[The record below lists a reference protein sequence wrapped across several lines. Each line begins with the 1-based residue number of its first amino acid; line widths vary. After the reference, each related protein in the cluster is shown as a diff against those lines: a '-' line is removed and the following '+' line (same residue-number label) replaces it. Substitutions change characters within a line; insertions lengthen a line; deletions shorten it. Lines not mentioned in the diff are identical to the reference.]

1 MLMRVP
7 ANISV
12 AGAIRRVR
20 IDNAMKDLRNLEEHM
35 NDVTKKVAGVYPEAG
50 KRLAAIHVGLQH
62 LIATI
67 ADYAPTD
74 PEDAQ

>member
-7 ANISV
+7 GNISV
-12 AGAIRRVR
+12 AAAIRRAR
-20 IDNAMKDLRNLEEHM
+20 RDNAMKDLRSLEEHM
-35 NDVTKKVAGVYPEAG
+35 NDVTKKVAGVYPEVG

-62 LIATI
+62 VTATI

-74 PEDAQ
+74 QEDAQ

>member
-1 MLMRVP
+1 MLRRVP

-20 IDNAMKDLRNLEEHM
+20 FDNAMKDLKSLEEHM
-35 NDVTKKVAGVYPEAG
+35 KDVTKKVAGVYPEAG

-62 LIATI
+62 LIATL
-67 ADYAPTD
+67 ADYAPID
-74 PEDAQ
+74 PEDAE